1 MAHFGEA
8 HPLISDLLQKKHK
21 NIIQNWKC
29 GHEGEELSLR
39 RALEAPEEEAM
50 NNAQQ
55 SRRTFL
61 NQMTAMGTAFAG
73 TAMIPSL
80 NSEHDVGHSVGPY
93 ALDSPSK
100 LIIVHKMV
108 DYHPH
113 DG

>member
-80 NSEHDVGHSVGPY
+80 NSEHKHSANQATSSASADDVSSVFL
-93 ALDSPSK
+93 A
-100 LIIVHKMV
+100 
-108 DYHPH
+108 
-113 DG
+113 